1 LTLIASE
8 LLYSEFLD
16 NLERKR
22 VALFLSITVM
32 CNGRSLSTL
41 TLKSIQSN
49 LNVVQIQDA
58 TIASLKL
65 NSLNKCGQVSLIYL
79 SSKRQSV

>member
-1 LTLIASE
+1 MTLIASE

-16 NLERKR
+16 KLERKR

-65 NSLNKCGQVSLIYL
+65 NSLNKGGQVSLIYL